1 MRRRDLLPRPRRE
14 RQPRTH
20 NGRVPTDAPRI
31 NPSILAADFVNMEAE
46 LARIAGADFV
56 HVDVM
61 DNHFVPNLTFGP
73 QMVGRIQET
82 SPVPLD
88 VHLMIDD
95 PDRWAPDYAELG
107 AASVTF
113 HLEAAASP
121 IALARRLR
129 SIGARAGVAVKPGT
143 PVENLFESLNEF
155 DQILV
160 MTVEPGF
167 GGQSFMPETMPK
179 LRALADEAKRRGSSV
194 WLQVDG
200 GIGESTIAQAA
211 EAGADTFVA
220 GSAVFGADDPDRAIQ
235 SLRATAARHRH

>member
-1 MRRRDLLPRPRRE
+1 MRLAD
-14 RQPRTH
+14 
-20 NGRVPTDAPRI
+20 NGRVSTARI
-31 NPSILAADFVNMEAE
+31 NPSILAADFVNMQTE
-46 LARIAGADFV
+46 LGRIARADFV

-73 QMVGRIQET
+73 QMVERIQAT

-95 PDRWAPDYAELG
+95 PDRWAPAYAELG

-113 HLEAAASP
+113 HLEAAADP
-121 IALARRLR
+121 VALARRLR
-129 SIGARAGVAVKPGT
+129 QIGARAGVAIKPGT
-143 PVENLFESLNEF
+143 SEEPLLDLLDEF

-179 LRALADEAKRRGSSV
+179 LARLADTARRVGSAV

-200 GIGESTIAQAA
+200 GIAPATIEQAA
-211 EAGADTFVA
+211 AAGADTFVA
-220 GSAVFGADDPDRAIQ
+220 GSAVFGADDPDEAIA
-235 SLRATAARHRH
+235 SLRAQAAGATAHRH